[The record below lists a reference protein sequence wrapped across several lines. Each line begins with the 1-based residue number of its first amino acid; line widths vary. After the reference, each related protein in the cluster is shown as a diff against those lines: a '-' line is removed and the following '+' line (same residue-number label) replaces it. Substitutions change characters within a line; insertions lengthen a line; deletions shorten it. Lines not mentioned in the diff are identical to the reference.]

1 MFYYSRRLSFLFS
14 NIWRLFTLF
23 AMFRLTFILLFIT
36 NKTGNYNDLFY
47 ALWIGLRFDMRLA
60 CFILIPIV
68 IAFLI
73 PIYNPLNQSFFRLL
87 AKIYLKMSILIII
100 LLYGFDLGNYSYL
113 DQRIDISSL
122 KLLEN
127 PLIAFGMAWESY
139 PMVII
144 LFILV
149 IVVYFVWRNIDKTF
163 TILTNRPKVFNFSQS
178 IIGFTISGFIFI
190 FAIWGTFR
198 QYRLLWSDAHFSN
211 DPFIVASAINPI
223 LYLNETRSFAL
234 EEFNEEKTRLNYDLM
249 VKELN
254 INIPNSK
261 NLSFT
266 RSISKRHIKDQPNIV
281 VIFLESVGYN
291 RMSRSGNPLNP
302 TPNLDE
308 LSKNSIF
315 FDRFYIPMVGTAR
328 SVFGLITGI
337 HDVASVETAS
347 SNPRIV
353 DQYSSINA
361 LDNYEKYY
369 IMGGSASWRNVRSLL
384 KNNIPDINIIEQ
396 DQIDYPRLDVWGISD
411 NNLFKVAQETF
422 ENNNSSNPFFAI
434 IQTATNHRP
443 YSLPDDVDGFN
454 IINVDKSIL
463 SGAGFDSQKQYNAMR
478 MLDHTVGEFI
488 TFAKSSSYFDN
499 TVFLFFGDH
508 GTSDPRALHMPKSDF
523 DLKLRSYQVPFF
535 IYSPKIIKGGSIR
548 SDVSQLVDI
557 LPTING
563 LAGNDYEN
571 RTMGRDLLNDNIP
584 IDPLALIINKK
595 MANQHIAVIGRN
607 HYLSMSNDGTQ
618 IQLHELWSDEPLV
631 DVKDI
636 YPEITNRYSAR
647 LEGIYETAK
656 YMLYHNQKIKLEIK

>member
-1 MFYYSRRLSFLFS
+1 
-14 NIWRLFTLF
+14 
-23 AMFRLTFILLFIT
+23 MFRLTFILLFIT
-36 NKTGNYNDLFY
+36 NKTGNYNDLLY

-178 IIGFTISGFIFI
+178 IIGSTISGFIFI

-234 EEFNEEKTRLNYDLM
+234 EEFNEEKTRLNYGLM

-302 TPNLDE
+302 TPNLDA

>member
-36 NKTGNYNDLFY
+36 NKTGNYNDLLY

-87 AKIYLKMSILIII
+87 VKIYLKMSILIII

-178 IIGFTISGFIFI
+178 IIGSTISGFIFI

-234 EEFNEEKTRLNYDLM
+234 EEFNEEKTRLNYGLM

>member
-234 EEFNEEKTRLNYDLM
+234 EEFNEEKTRLNYGLM

>member
-36 NKTGNYNDLFY
+36 NKTGNYNDLLY

-178 IIGFTISGFIFI
+178 IIGSTISGFIFI

-302 TPNLDE
+302 TPNLDA

-422 ENNNSSNPFFAI
+422 ENSNSSNPFFAI

>member
-144 LFILV
+144 LFILF
-149 IVVYFVWRNIDKTF
+149 IVVYFVWSNIDKTF
-163 TILTNRPKVFNFSQS
+163 TILTNRPKVFNLSQS
-178 IIGFTISGFIFI
+178 IIGSTISGFIFI

-234 EEFNEEKTRLNYDLM
+234 EEFNEEKTRSNYDLM

-254 INIPNSK
+254 ITIPNSK
-261 NLSFT
+261 ALSFT

-422 ENNNSSNPFFAI
+422 ENSNSFNPFFAI

-499 TVFLFFGDH
+499 TVFMFFGDH

-535 IYSPKIIKGGSIR
+535 IYSPKIINGGSIR

>member
-144 LFILV
+144 LFILF
-149 IVVYFVWRNIDKTF
+149 IVVYFVWRNVDKTF

-178 IIGFTISGFIFI
+178 IIGSTISGFIFI

-302 TPNLDE
+302 TPNLDA

-422 ENNNSSNPFFAI
+422 ENSNSSNPFFAI

>member
-1 MFYYSRRLSFLFS
+1 LFYYSRRLSFLFS

-87 AKIYLKMSILIII
+87 SKIYLKMSILIII

-163 TILTNRPKVFNFSQS
+163 TILTNRPKVFNLSQS
-178 IIGFTISGFIFI
+178 IIGSTISGFIFI

-234 EEFNEEKTRLNYDLM
+234 EEFNEEKTRSNYDLM

-261 NLSFT
+261 DLSFT
-266 RSISKRHIKDQPNIV
+266 RSISKRQIKDQPNII

-422 ENNNSSNPFFAI
+422 ENSNSSNPFFAI

-499 TVFLFFGDH
+499 TVFMFFGDH

>member
-1 MFYYSRRLSFLFS
+1 
-14 NIWRLFTLF
+14 
-23 AMFRLTFILLFIT
+23 MFRLTFILLFIT

-87 AKIYLKMSILIII
+87 SKIYLKMSILIII

-178 IIGFTISGFIFI
+178 IIGSTISGFIFI

-234 EEFNEEKTRLNYDLM
+234 EEFNEEKTRSNYDLM

-254 INIPNSK
+254 ITIPNS
-261 NLSFT
+261 NALSFT

-422 ENNNSSNPFFAI
+422 ENSNSSNPFFAI

>member
-178 IIGFTISGFIFI
+178 IIGSTISGFIFI

-234 EEFNEEKTRLNYDLM
+234 EEFNEEKTRSNYDLM

>member
-1 MFYYSRRLSFLFS
+1 LFYYSRRLSFLFS

-23 AMFRLTFILLFIT
+23 AIFRLTFILLFIT
-36 NKTGNYNDLFY
+36 NKTGNYNDLLY

>member
-178 IIGFTISGFIFI
+178 IIGSTISGFIFI

-302 TPNLDE
+302 TPNLDA

-535 IYSPKIIKGGSIR
+535 IYSPKIIKSGSIR

>member
-23 AMFRLTFILLFIT
+23 AIFRLTFILLFIT
-36 NKTGNYNDLFY
+36 NKTGNYNDLLY

-178 IIGFTISGFIFI
+178 IIGSTISGFIFI

-302 TPNLDE
+302 TPNLDA

-636 YPEITNRYSAR
+636 YPEITNRYSTR

>member
-1 MFYYSRRLSFLFS
+1 MFYYSRRLSFIFS
-14 NIWRLFTLF
+14 NIWRLLSLF
-23 AMFRLTFILLFIT
+23 VIFRLAFVLLFIH
-36 NKTGNYNDLFY
+36 NKTGDLSDLLQ
-47 ALWIGLRFDMRLA
+47 ALWIGSRFDFRLA
-60 CFILIPIV
+60 CLILIPIV

-73 PIYNPLNQSFFRLL
+73 PIYNPLNHSFLRLL
-87 AKIYLKMSILIII
+87 SKIYLKLSTLVIIF
-100 LLYGFDLGNYSYL
+100 LYCFDLGNYSYL
-113 DQRIDISSL
+113 EQRIDISSL

-139 PMVII
+139 PMAFI
-144 LFILV
+144 LFGLFLI
-149 IVVYFVWRNIDKTF
+149 IIFVWRQIDKTF
-163 TILTNRPKVFNFSQS
+163 IVLNNRPKIFNFSQNVIGS
-178 IIGFTISGFIFI
+178 FITGIILIL
-190 FAIWGTFR
+190 AIWGTFR

-234 EEFNEEKTRLNYDLM
+234 EEFNEQKTRSNYDLM

-254 INIPNSK
+254 VNNPNSST
-261 NLSFT
+261 LSFT
-266 RSISKRHIKDQPNIV
+266 RLITKRNLNNQPNIV

-308 LSKNSIF
+308 LSLHSIF

-328 SVFGLITGI
+328 SVFALITGI

-361 LDNYEKYY
+361 LTNYEKYY

-384 KNNIPDINIIEQ
+384 KNNIPDIKIMEQ
-396 DQIDYPRLDVWGISD
+396 DQMDYPRLDIWGISD
-411 NNLFKVAQETF
+411 NNLFKVAHETF
-422 ENNNSSNPFFAI
+422 ENINSSNPFFAI
-434 IQTATNHRP
+434 VQTATNHRP
-443 YSLPDDVDGFN
+443 YSIPEDVKEFN
-454 IINVDKSIL
+454 LIDVDKSIL
-463 SGAGFDSQKQYNAMR
+463 SNAGFDSQEQFNAMR
-478 MLDHTVGEFI
+478 MLDHAVGEFI
-488 TFAKSSSYFDN
+488 SSAKSSSYFDN

-535 IYSPKIIKGGSIR
+535 IYSPRLIKEGTVR
-548 SDVSQLVDI
+548 SDISQLVDI

-563 LAGNDYEN
+563 LAGNAYEN
-571 RTMGRDLLNDNIP
+571 RTMGRDLLNDKIP

-595 MANQHIAVIGRN
+595 MANQHVAVIGKD
-607 HYLSMSNDGTQ
+607 HYLSMAKDGTQ
-618 IQLHELWSDEPLV
+618 IKLHELWSNKPLV
-631 DVKDI
+631 DVKQK
-636 YPEITNRYSAR
+636 YPEITNRYAAR
-647 LEGIYETAK
+647 LEGVYETAK
-656 YMLYHNQKIKLEIK
+656 YMLYHNQK

>member
-1 MFYYSRRLSFLFS
+1 MFYYSRRLCFIFS
-14 NIWRLFTLF
+14 NIWRLLSLF
-23 AMFRLTFILLFIT
+23 VIFRLAFVLLFIH
-36 NKTGNYNDLFY
+36 NKTGDLSDLLQ
-47 ALWIGLRFDMRLA
+47 ALWIGSRFDLRLA
-60 CFILIPIV
+60 CLILIPIV

-73 PIYNPLNQSFFRLL
+73 PIYNPLNHSFLRLL
-87 AKIYLKMSILIII
+87 SKIYLKLSTLVIIF
-100 LLYGFDLGNYSYL
+100 LYCFDLGNYSYL
-113 DQRIDISSL
+113 EQRIDISSL

-139 PMVII
+139 PMAFI
-144 LFILV
+144 LFGLFLI
-149 IVVYFVWRNIDKTF
+149 IIFVWRQIDKTF
-163 TILTNRPKVFNFSQS
+163 IVLNNRPKIFNFSQNVIGS
-178 IIGFTISGFIFI
+178 FITGIILIL
-190 FAIWGTFR
+190 AIWGTFR

-234 EEFNEEKTRLNYDLM
+234 EEFNEQKTRSNYDLM

-254 INIPNSK
+254 VNNPNSST
-261 NLSFT
+261 LSFT
-266 RSISKRHIKDQPNIV
+266 RLITKRNLNNQPNIV

-308 LSKNSIF
+308 LSSHSIF

-328 SVFGLITGI
+328 SVFALITGI

-361 LDNYEKYY
+361 LTNYEKYY

-384 KNNIPDINIIEQ
+384 KNNIPDIKIMEQ
-396 DQIDYPRLDVWGISD
+396 DQMDYPRLDIWGISD
-411 NNLFKVAQETF
+411 NNLFKVAHETF
-422 ENNNSSNPFFAI
+422 ENINSSNPFFAI
-434 IQTATNHRP
+434 VQTATNHRP
-443 YSLPDDVDGFN
+443 YSIPEDVKEFN
-454 IINVDKSIL
+454 LIDVDKSIL
-463 SGAGFDSQKQYNAMR
+463 SNAGFDSQEQFNAMR
-478 MLDHTVGEFI
+478 MLDHAVGEFI
-488 TFAKSSSYFDN
+488 SSAKSSSYFDN

-535 IYSPKIIKGGSIR
+535 IYSPGLIKEGTVR
-548 SDVSQLVDI
+548 SDISQLVDI

-563 LAGNDYEN
+563 LAGNAYEN
-571 RTMGRDLLNDNIP
+571 RTMGRDLLNDKIP

-595 MANQHIAVIGRN
+595 MANQHVAVIGKD
-607 HYLSMSNDGTQ
+607 HYLSMAKDGTQ
-618 IQLHELWSDEPLV
+618 IKLHELWSNKPLV
-631 DVKDI
+631 DVKQK
-636 YPEITNRYSAR
+636 YPEITNRYAAR
-647 LEGIYETAK
+647 LEGVYETAK
-656 YMLYHNQKIKLEIK
+656 YMLYHNQK

>member
-1 MFYYSRRLSFLFS
+1 LFYYSRRLSFLFS

-36 NKTGNYNDLFY
+36 NKTGNYNDLLY

-178 IIGFTISGFIFI
+178 IIGSTISGFIFI

-302 TPNLDE
+302 TPNLDA

-422 ENNNSSNPFFAI
+422 ENSNSSNPFFAI

>member
-36 NKTGNYNDLFY
+36 NKTGNYNDLLY

-144 LFILV
+144 LFILF
-149 IVVYFVWRNIDKTF
+149 IVVYFVWRNVDKSF

-178 IIGFTISGFIFI
+178 IIGSTISGFIFI

-302 TPNLDE
+302 TPNLDA

-607 HYLSMSNDGTQ
+607 HYLSMSNDGAQ